1 MTAESAN
8 PERRDRKKLKNLNLK
23 KDKTKEDL
31 SKIKILEAKLNVYN
45 VRKKSYTKK
54 QSSQQS
60 EDDILNEAFKENH
73 KYWENL
79 AKEKKRQQEEQRKQQ
94 EEYRKQ
100 QEERRKQQEEQM
112 RQQEE
117 QKRQQKLKQEA
128 KEKELPT
135 EIINFLQKPFDKKI
149 YRKLQKQYHPDKH
162 KYSQEICNRYTQ
174 AINAH
179 KSLHQV

>member
-8 PERRDRKKLKNLNLK
+8 PERRDRKKLKKLNLK

-73 KYWENL
+73 KYWDNL
-79 AKEKKRQQEEQRKQQ
+79 AKEKKRQQEEEKKRQEEEEKRKQQ
-94 EEYRKQ
+94 EEEKRK
-100 QEERRKQQEEQM
+100 QEEQ
-112 RQQEE
+112 RKEE
-117 QKRQQKLKQEA
+117 QRKQEA
-128 KEKELPT
+128 KEKELPA

-149 YRKLQKQYHPDKH
+149 YRTLQKQYHPDKH

-179 KSLHQV
+179 KSLY